1 MRGLLQRTWLQRGLP
16 AGLVWP
22 FSLLYRLLVAL
33 HKAAYELGLRQR
45 QRLGVPVIVV
55 GNVVA
60 GGAGKTPTVIAL
72 ARHLSSRGW
81 RPGIISRGYGRRTRD
96 CREVMTDS
104 TPGDVGDEPLLMR
117 RATACPVF
125 VARQRAGAGRA
136 LLAAHPQVNLL
147 ICDDGLQHHGLQRDV
162 EVVVFSD
169 AGIGNG
175 WLLPAGPLR
184 EPWPRRA
191 DLVLNS
197 GLQPCLPGYRAVRR
211 LGDEAIGRDGTRVPL
226 QTLAGQRLG
235 ALAGIAEPQQFFAML
250 QARGLTLIQTRPLP
264 DHHDFAAAPPV
275 LDPALTWLCT
285 EKDAAKLWPVHP
297 GALAVPL
304 LFRPE
309 DGFLAALDQL
319 LSNDGN
325 QTA

>member
-16 AGLVWP
+16 AGLLWP

-60 GGAGKTPTVIAL
+60 GGA
-72 ARHLSSRGW
+72 
-81 RPGIISRGYGRRTRD
+81 
-96 CREVMTDS
+96 S